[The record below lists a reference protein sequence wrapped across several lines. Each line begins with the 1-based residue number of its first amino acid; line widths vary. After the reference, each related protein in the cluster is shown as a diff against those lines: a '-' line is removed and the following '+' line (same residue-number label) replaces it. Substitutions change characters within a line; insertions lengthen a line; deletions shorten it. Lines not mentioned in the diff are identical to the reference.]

1 MALLDGI
8 LGSGMPRGGG
18 MSPITMLCSIAR
30 DLGPSAVTEYL
41 TEYLT
46 ATDLEG
52 AESEDQVHQENS
64 ATS

>member
-30 DLGPSAVTEYL
+30 DLDPSAV